1 MGKLVAAIAF
11 AAASLSLGACAATDG
26 DAFASPHYHPRD
38 NKQGAGPS
46 SGASAAQPAQKPL
59 HDHRQMK

>member
-1 MGKLVAAIAF
+1 MLKLLAAVAF
-11 AAASLSLGACAATDG
+11 AAATLSLGACATTDG

-46 SGASAAQPAQKPL
+46 SSASAAPAQKPL